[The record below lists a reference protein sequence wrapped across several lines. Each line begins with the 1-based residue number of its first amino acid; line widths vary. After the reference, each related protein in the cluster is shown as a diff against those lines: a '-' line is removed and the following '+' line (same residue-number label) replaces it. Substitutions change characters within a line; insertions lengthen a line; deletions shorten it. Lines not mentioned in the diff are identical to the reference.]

1 MKSEYGAILYYVSII
16 LVSLMIT
23 SLYDNKENILVKVL
37 IAKAFILVGSA
48 LIYRVIY
55 KQYYILR
62 T

>member
-37 IAKAFILVGSA
+37 IAKAFIFVGSA
-48 LIYRVIY
+48 LI
-55 KQYYILR
+55 
-62 T
+62 